1 MFLSKK
7 YCFANESEARS
18 GLSDLLSRG
27 SADERLL
34 FENVLS
40 TIFAV
45 RQELV
50 EGVHHRGVDNNIG
63 LGLPDICIPAN
74 EDTVIPALSA
84 QGIGCCMEIR
94 QYALNEIPAGLP
106 RVHAYVII
114 TMGTFE
120 WIIDVDADPFY
131 HENIGVIISP
141 EITDL
146 YRLGAP
152 VHRRWINAS
161 GSIEKAECYSRESRT
176 YLTCEGIAYVTMRYY
191 FLESD
196 VNQCPIVL
204 SPYVTAYFS
213 YSAGWLGTVRRDW
226 IKLILVAHSQ
236 EKQHLLWNLT
246 FDDLSSIEL
255 RCAERKI
262 FRLAFLDGTDML
274 IPLDEYGYPLESGR
288 VQYVKSDAQNQ
299 QVVKY
304 TFRSSPTSSV
314 MLPSPFDS
322 NGKFL
327 ERHTE
332 EEQQSNS
339 IKCRKMNGILNCF
352 ISSRLDERA

>member
-18 GLSDLLSRG
+18 GLPDLLSRG

-40 TIFAV
+40 PIFAV

-50 EGVHHRGVDNNIG
+50 ERVHRGVDNNSG
-63 LGLPDICIPAN
+63 MGLPDICIPAN
-74 EDTVIPALSA
+74 EDNVIPALSA
-84 QGIGCCMEIR
+84 QGIGYCMEIR

-114 TMGTFE
+114 TIGSFE
-120 WIIDVDADPFY
+120 LIIDVDADPFY

-141 EITDL
+141 EKTDL
-146 YRLGAP
+146 YCLGAP
-152 VHRRWINAS
+152 VHRRWITAS
-161 GSIEKAECYSRESRT
+161 GDIEKAECYSRESRT

-191 FLESD
+191 FLETD
-196 VNQCPIVL
+196 ANLCPIVL

-236 EKQHLLWNLT
+236 GKQHLLWNLT

-255 RCAERKI
+255 RCAEKNNL
-262 FRLAFLDGTDML
+262 RLAFLDGTDML
-274 IPLDEYGYPLESGR
+274 IPLDNYGYPLESGI
-288 VQYVKSDAQNQ
+288 VQYVRSDAQTQ
-299 QVVKY
+299 PVMKY
-304 TFRSSPTSSV
+304 AFRSSPASSV

-322 NGKFL
+322 NGILPEQQFV
-327 ERHTE
+327 E
-332 EEQQSNS
+332 EGQSNS
-339 IKCRKMNGILNCF
+339 IECRKMNGIPKPFHLL
-352 ISSRLDERA
+352 RVE